1 MDKFVERNF
10 MKEREQKTAAQAA
23 GCLQGD
29 RLEAEVLAG
38 VQTFMEITEN
48 GLVEVQIDEKHLM
61 ELIVS
66 PYNMNRAYRK
76 VISNGGSAGAVSD
89 V

>member
-29 RLEAEVLAG
+29 RLEAEILAG
-38 VQTFMEITEN
+38 VQTFMEMTKN
-48 GLVEVQIDEKHLM
+48 GLCYSA
-61 ELIVS
+61 LIE
-66 PYNMNRAYRK
+66 
-76 VISNGGSAGAVSD
+76 
-89 V
+89 